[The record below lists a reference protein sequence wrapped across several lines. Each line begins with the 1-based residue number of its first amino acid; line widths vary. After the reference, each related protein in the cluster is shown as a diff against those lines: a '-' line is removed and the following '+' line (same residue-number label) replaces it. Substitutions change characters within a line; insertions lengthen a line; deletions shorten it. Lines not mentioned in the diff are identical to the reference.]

1 MQDTKGVGDVRDVQ
15 VCAVTSDVIM
25 CAWER
30 WEEEA
35 FCSEINFSKISFL
48 GDRRADQ
55 VECSKDKFE
64 MFTNFER
71 ISELW
76 KCKLKEDESEK
87 DEIDVSGL

>member
-1 MQDTKGVGDVRDVQ
+1 
-15 VCAVTSDVIM
+15 M

-48 GDRRADQ
+48 RDRRTRTDQ

-64 MFTNFER
+64 MFTKF
-71 ISELW
+71 
-76 KCKLKEDESEK
+76 
-87 DEIDVSGL
+87 